1 VSYNNKIN
9 DLGIQLTV
17 IEILSLKG
25 VILSIFKPNIEK
37 LLNKFIKSFKP
48 TNNLK
53 KNLINLKLQ
62 EINSMGIWPMSE
74 NKKFIKSIN
83 QS

>member
-1 VSYNNKIN
+1 MSYNNKIN

>member
-25 VILSIFKPNIEK
+25 VILSIFKPNIKK

-48 TNNLK
+48 TSNLK